1 MKKRGKRIYTFSTRS
16 THLAVLNIEDSISK
30 IVNRVVELGLRQYIV
45 DNLFLRVI
53 VCRPQFCNV
62 LERCAGREL
71 NDKNKYDN

>member
-1 MKKRGKRIYTFSTRS
+1 MKKRGKRIYTFSNR
-16 THLAVLNIEDSISK
+16 ANIEDSISK
-30 IVNRVVELGLRQYIV
+30 IVNRVVELGLRKYIV

-53 VCRPQFCNV
+53 VCRPQFCDV